1 VARLAG
7 AGAVGVVV
15 SLAQEARNSRATA
28 PARRTDPGRGCSI
41 WFGVGKGRRN
51 VSENSAMRGYKI
63 YTFSIKLKNNLP
75 LLFQRVDW
83 LKNIFGYCKNLFL
96 GQ

>member
-1 VARLAG
+1 
-7 AGAVGVVV
+7 
-15 SLAQEARNSRATA
+15 
-28 PARRTDPGRGCSI
+28 
-41 WFGVGKGRRN
+41 VGKGRRN